1 MEGCVVVLLVLGVVA
16 VLAVMAVRSSS
27 STDRPAPLTPSSPPP
42 LPSPPRPAQP
52 ARPMLRVSFEASP
65 PPRREVPPDLAD
77 RLWIPAGREILA
89 GGFRIPGGMLYFGTG
104 LPGVGPWSDVEPAL
118 IDPSL
123 PVRSRQPDREGRLMG
138 YWPSYARISPES
150 RAAYLE
156 WLAQGRSTPDAY
168 IGYVFL
174 FFYGIERRVLADADR
189 SAAARAEIPAL
200 LAEVERLRGI
210 YGGSRSFRGYTGEFL
225 TVARLRQGD
234 LRVEDLLPSEEN
246 PPTALALRI
255 ALGRF
260 AAEGRPIPA
269 EWALAWLLSSPEV
282 RLRTP
287 AQRCRAELREL
298 FALRYLETF
307 PPEGLKLRPN
317 KTRLAVSYRPASPGF
332 QGSIEIPIGDLPDVS
347 ALTAP
352 LRKLQEIVDQVSNE
366 LDVYSRWVGRTG
378 DGTSPAALALLPPE
392 LARSRE
398 SEDSRDFSRWIEE
411 CLAEGSAS
419 VVRCEDLFARW
430 PVQAPGKI
438 ARRDLEMLSA
448 FLAGRGY
455 GLEPDIRCGGPAAR
469 EGHAVLFRLP
479 AADGGTPEP
488 SPAYHAAAVLLHLA
502 VTVSAAD
509 GEVSEREERHL
520 LKHLE
525 RVLHLEAP
533 DRARLEA
540 HLRWL
545 MADPPGL
552 AGLKK
557 RIEPIA
563 AGQRRAI
570 GQFLIT
576 IAGADGQVAPAE
588 LKLLTRIYGL
598 LGLEAQAVY
607 SDVHAL
613 AAADAAP
620 ADPVTVRP
628 AAPAP
633 GGFVI
638 PREPAAPSSGI
649 ALDLQKIREKQVET
663 EKVAALLEG
672 VFAADEEPAPRPANA
687 PPDQPA
693 GESVAGLDAP
703 HSALLRQLAARATWE
718 RVEIERLATPLGLLP
733 EGALEV
739 LNEAAF
745 ARCGAPL
752 LEGDETVDIDTEILE
767 ELLA

>member
-1 MEGCVVVLLVLGVVA
+1 MDGCVVALFVLGVVVVIA
-16 VLAVMAVRSSS
+16 VIAERSSS
-27 STDRPAPLTPSSPPP
+27 STDRPAPLTPP
-42 LPSPPRPAQP
+42 PSPPRPAQSV
-52 ARPMLRVSFEASP
+52 RPMLRVSFEASP
-65 PPRREVPPDLAD
+65 PSRREVPPDLAD
-77 RLWIPAGREILA
+77 RLWVPAGREILA
-89 GGFRIPGGMLYFGTG
+89 GGYRISGGMIYVGTG

-123 PVRSRQPDREGRLMG
+123 PVRSRQPDREGKLMG

-156 WLAQGRSTPDAY
+156 WLAQGRSAPDAC

-174 FFYGIERRVLADADR
+174 FFYGIERRVLADADH
-189 SAAARAEIPAL
+189 SAAARAEIPML

-210 YGGSRSFRGYTGEFL
+210 YAGSRSFRGYTGEFL
-225 TVARLRQGD
+225 TVARLRHGD
-234 LRVEDLLPSEEN
+234 LRVEDLLPSEET
-246 PPTALALRI
+246 PPSHLALQI

-317 KTRLAVSYRPASPGF
+317 KTRLAVSYRPANGGF
-332 QGSIEIPIGDLPDVS
+332 QGAVDLPAGDLPDVS

-352 LRKLQEIVDQVSNE
+352 LRKLQAIVDRVSNE

-398 SEDSRDFSRWIEE
+398 SEDSRDFARWVEE
-411 CLAEGSAS
+411 SLAEGSAS
-419 VVRCEDLFARW
+419 VVKCEDLFARW

-455 GLEPDIRCGGPAAR
+455 GLEPDVRYGGPAAR

-479 AADGGTPEP
+479 TGNGGTTPEP
-488 SPAYHAAAVLLHLA
+488 SPAWHAAAVLLHLA

-509 GEVSEREERHL
+509 GEVSEQEERHL

-525 RVLHLEAP
+525 RALHLEAP

-540 HLRWL
+540 HLCWL

-557 RIEPIA
+557 RIEPIP

-613 AAADAAP
+613 AAAPLAASAP
-620 ADPVTVRP
+620 AEPVTVRP

-633 GGFVI
+633 GGFAI

-672 VFAADEEPAPRPANA
+672 VFAADEEPAPRPASA
-687 PPDQPA
+687 PPDLPD

>member
-16 VLAVMAVRSSS
+16 VLAVMAVRSNS
-27 STDRPAPLTPSSPPP
+27 STDRPAPLTPP

-52 ARPMLRVSFEASP
+52 VRPMLRVSFDPSP
-65 PPRREVPPDLAD
+65 PSRREVPPDLAD
-77 RLWIPAGREILA
+77 RLWVPAGREILV
-89 GGFRIPGGMLYFGTG
+89 GGYRISGGMTYVGAG

-150 RAAYLE
+150 RAAFLE
-156 WLAQGRSTPDAY
+156 WLAQGRSAPDAY

-200 LAEVERLRGI
+200 LAEVERLLGI
-210 YGGSRSFRGYTGEFL
+210 YGGSRSFRGYAGEFL
-225 TVARLRQGD
+225 TAARLRHGD
-234 LRVEDLLPSEEN
+234 LRVEDLLPSEET
-246 PPTALALRI
+246 PPSHLALQI

-317 KTRLAVSYRPASPGF
+317 KTRLAVSYRPANGGF
-332 QGSIEIPIGDLPDVS
+332 QGAVDLPAGDLPDVS

-378 DGTSPAALALLPPE
+378 DNSSPAALALLPPE

-398 SEDSRDFSRWIEE
+398 GEESRQLGQWVEE
-411 CLAEGSAS
+411 CLADGSAS

-430 PVQAPGKI
+430 PVQPPGKI

-479 AADGGTPEP
+479 TGHGGTTPEP

-509 GEVSEREERHL
+509 GEVSEQEERHL

-525 RVLHLEAP
+525 RALHLEAP

-552 AGLKK
+552 TGLKK

-563 AGQRRAI
+563 ADQRRAI

-576 IAGADGQVAPAE
+576 VAGADGQVAPAE

-633 GGFVI
+633 GGFAI
-638 PREPAAPSSGI
+638 PREPAPSSGI

-672 VFAADEEPAPRPANA
+672 VFAAEEEPAPRPTSA
-687 PPDQPA
+687 PPDLPA

-703 HSALLRQLAARATWE
+703 HSALLRQLAARTTWE
-718 RVEIERLATPLGLLP
+718 RVEIERLVTPLGLLP
-733 EGALEV
+733 EGGLEV

>member
-1 MEGCVVVLLVLGVVA
+1 MEGCVVVLFVLGVVIVVA
-16 VLAVMAVRSSS
+16 VIATRSNSSS
-27 STDRPAPLTPSSPPP
+27 EHPAPLASPQPP
-42 LPSPPRPAQP
+42 HPAQP
-52 ARPMLRVSFEASP
+52 VRPMLRVSFDPSP
-65 PPRREVPPDLAD
+65 PSRREVPPDLAD
-77 RLWIPAGREILA
+77 RLWVPAGREVLV
-89 GGFRIPGGMLYFGTG
+89 GGYRISGGMIYAGTG

-156 WLAQGRSTPDAY
+156 WLAQGRSAPDAY

-189 SAAARAEIPAL
+189 SAAARAEVPAL
-200 LAEVERLRGI
+200 LAEVERLLGI
-210 YGGSRSFRGYTGEFL
+210 YGGSRSFRGYAGEFL

-234 LRVEDLLPSEEN
+234 LRVEDLLPSGET
-246 PPTALALRI
+246 PPNHLALRI

-260 AAEGRPIPA
+260 ATEGRPIPP
-269 EWALAWLLSSPEV
+269 EWALAWILSSPEV

-298 FALRYLETF
+298 FAVRYREAF

-317 KTRLAVSYRPASPGF
+317 KTPLTFSYRAASAGF
-332 QGSIEIPIGDLPDVS
+332 QGSIEIPVGGLPDVS

-378 DGTSPAALALLPPE
+378 DGSSPAALALLPPE

-398 SEDSRDFSRWIEE
+398 SEDSRDFARWVEE

-430 PVQAPGKI
+430 PVQTPGKI

-455 GLEPDIRCGGPAAR
+455 GLEPDVRYGGPAAR
-469 EGHAVLFRLP
+469 EGHVVLFRLP
-479 AADGGTPEP
+479 TGNGGATPEP
-488 SPAYHAAAVLLHLA
+488 SPAWHAAAVLLHLA

-525 RVLHLEAP
+525 QALHLEAP

-557 RIEPIA
+557 RIEPIPA
-563 AGQRRAI
+563 DQRRAI

-598 LGLEAQAVY
+598 LGLEAQTVY

-620 ADPVTVRP
+620 AEPVTMRP
-628 AAPAP
+628 AAPVP
-633 GGFVI
+633 GGFAI
-638 PREPAAPSSGI
+638 PREPAPSSGI

-672 VFAADEEPAPRPANA
+672 VFAAEEEPAPRPVSVQ
-687 PPDQPA
+687 PGLPA
-693 GESVAGLDAP
+693 GESIAGLDAP

-718 RVEIERLATPLGLLP
+718 RAEIERLVTPLGLLP